1 MPFKAELALEGNSYF
16 LNSVTFQ
23 IDQAIDKFGRPSSIA
38 KGGKID
44 IELFT
49 VEDDVIIDWMVHPVK
64 TLNGSINLYE
74 ADNETKLKEIQFE
87 NGYCIEYTE
96 IFEQST
102 SENLVT
108 KLTISAEKLSIGNID
123 LDNQWLK

>member
-1 MPFKAELALEGNSYF
+1 MPFKAELALEGNTYY
-16 LNSVTFQ
+16 LNSVSFQ
-23 IDQAIDKFGRPSSIA
+23 IVQAIDKFGRPSSVA

-49 VEDDVIIDWMVHPVK
+49 IEDDVIFDWMVHPVK

-96 IFEQST
+96 VFEQSGV
-102 SENLVT
+102 ENLVT

>member
-16 LNSVTFQ
+16 LNSVSFQ

-102 SENLVT
+102 SENLVI
-108 KLTISAEKLSIGNID
+108 KFTISAEKISIGNID

>member
-1 MPFKAELALEGNSYF
+1 MSFKAELVLDGNTYI
-16 LNSVTFQ
+16 LNSVFFQ

-49 VEDDVIIDWMVHPVK
+49 VDDDVIFDWMVHPVK

-87 NGYCIEYTE
+87 NGYCIAYTE
-96 IFEQST
+96 IFEQSS